1 MKIYTRQGDNGSTDL
16 FGGVRVTKSH
26 PRLMAYGTLDE
37 LNSSLGVLRL
47 YTHDSV
53 VSAESLQRVQD
64 DLFVLG
70 ALLATPEEKKDL
82 LENKMKKTT
91 WSIADME
98 NDIDRLTAL
107 AGPMTAF
114 VLPGG
119 SPGAAFAHVA
129 RTVCRRA
136 ERQVVLLGHGE
147 IIDPHVVEYLNRLG
161 DWLFA
166 VARAENKAASVADI
180 EWQPR

>member
-1 MKIYTRQGDNGSTDL
+1 
-16 FGGVRVTKSH
+16 
-26 PRLMAYGTLDE
+26 
-37 LNSSLGVLRL
+37 
-47 YTHDSV
+47 
-53 VSAESLQRVQD
+53 
-64 DLFVLG
+64 
-70 ALLATPEEKKDL
+70 
-82 LENKMKKTT
+82 MKKTT
-91 WSIADME
+91 WSIADIE
-98 NDIDRLTAL
+98 KDIDRLTDM

-136 ERQVVLLGHGE
+136 ERQVVLLSHGE

-166 VARAENKAASVADI
+166 VARAENVAAGVTDI
-180 EWQPR
+180 EWRPR

>member
-1 MKIYTRQGDNGSTDL
+1 MKIYTRHGDSGSTDL

-47 YTHDSV
+47 YAHDTV
-53 VSAESLQRVQD
+53 VSPTSLQRVQD

-91 WSIADME
+91 WSIADIE
-98 NDIDRLTAL
+98 KDIDRLTDM

-136 ERQVVLLGHGE
+136 ERQVVLLSHGE

-166 VARAENKAASVADI
+166 VARAENVAAGVTDI
-180 EWQPR
+180 EWRPR